1 MQRRNRTSGFSRNSI
16 ILVHSGHNTAAFLCS
31 SFTCVE
37 SFYLKYYYRFPAAKV
52 TFIIIC

>member
-1 MQRRNRTSGFSRNSI
+1 MQRRNRTSGFSRNST

-52 TFIIIC
+52 TFIITC